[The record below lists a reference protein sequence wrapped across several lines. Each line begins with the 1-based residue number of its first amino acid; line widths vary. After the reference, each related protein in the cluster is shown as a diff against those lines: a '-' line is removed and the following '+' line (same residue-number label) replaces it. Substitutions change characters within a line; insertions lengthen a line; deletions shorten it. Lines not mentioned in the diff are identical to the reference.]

1 MRFDHVP
8 PATVRFW
15 AWVDSSVTLTL
26 AIPPVAVGFLHLLY
40 RVNGWL
46 GGQDVLPEFAP
57 IHLFFVCLSGV
68 LISLWV
74 LVRLLYPVGVLA
86 FADAMGRAVVAS
98 LIVYFLVC
106 TDAPRVLGL
115 FVFTELAGSVAQFR
129 AVLRPPAHPQ
139 PDAARI
145 G

>member
-8 PATVRFW
+8 PGTVRFW

-74 LVRLLYPVGVLA
+74 LVRLLHPVGVLA

-129 AVLRPPAHPQ
+129 AVLRQPAHPQ